1 MFEKGSDKM
10 EECKHKKT
18 LRGEDE
24 KKLIINRLSRIEGQ
38 LAGIKRMVE
47 KDTYCN
53 DILVQLS
60 AAQNSLKSLSNH
72 MLEQHLYTCV
82 SEDIRAGKDEVIDEL
97 VTTLQKLMK

>member
-1 MFEKGSDKM
+1 M

-47 KDTYCN
+47 KDTYCICCSITGAAG
-53 DILVQLS
+53 ILDH
-60 AAQNSLKSLSNH
+60 SLY
-72 MLEQHLYTCV
+72 MF
-82 SEDIRAGKDEVIDEL
+82 
-97 VTTLQKLMK
+97 

>member
-1 MFEKGSDKM
+1 M
-10 EECKHKKT
+10 EECRHKKT

-24 KKLIINRLSRIEGQ
+24 KKLIINRLSKIEKK
-38 LAGIKRMVE
+38 LAIIKKKKK

-53 DILVQLS
+53 DILIQLS

-82 SEDIRAGKDEVIDEL
+82 SEDIEKGNIEVIDEL
-97 VTTLQKLMK
+97 IGLFKRFNK

>member
-1 MFEKGSDKM
+1 MEKY
-10 EECKHKKT
+10 KHKKT

-38 LAGIKRMVE
+38 LSGIKRMVE

-53 DILVQLS
+53 DILIQLS

-82 SEDIRAGKDEVIDEL
+82 SEDIEKGNIEVIDEL
-97 VTTLQKLMK
+97 IGLFKRFNK

>member
-1 MFEKGSDKM
+1 MSKKGSDTM

-53 DILVQLS
+53 DILIQLS
-60 AAQNSLKSLSNH
+60 NSLKSLSNH

-82 SEDIRAGKDEVIDEL
+82 SEDIEKGNIEVIDEL
-97 VTTLQKLMK
+97 IGLFKRFNK

>member
-1 MFEKGSDKM
+1 LKGSDVM

-53 DILVQLS
+53 DILIQLS

-82 SEDIRAGKDEVIDEL
+82 SEDIEKGNIEVIDEL
-97 VTTLQKLMK
+97 IGLFKRFNK

>member
-1 MFEKGSDKM
+1 M
-10 EECKHKKT
+10 EECRHKKT

-53 DILVQLS
+53 DILIQLS
-60 AAQNSLKSLSNH
+60 AEQNSLKSLSNH

-82 SEDIRAGKDEVIDEL
+82 SEDREKGNIEVIDEL
-97 VTTLQKLMK
+97 IGLFKRFNK

>member
-1 MFEKGSDKM
+1 M

-53 DILVQLS
+53 DILIQLS
-60 AAQNSLKSLSNH
+60 AAQIH
-72 MLEQHLYTCV
+72 
-82 SEDIRAGKDEVIDEL
+82 
-97 VTTLQKLMK
+97 

>member
-1 MFEKGSDKM
+1 M
-10 EECKHKKT
+10 EECRHKKT

-53 DILVQLS
+53 DILIQLS
-60 AAQNSLKSLSNH
+60 MDKRSQ
-72 MLEQHLYTCV
+72 
-82 SEDIRAGKDEVIDEL
+82 
-97 VTTLQKLMK
+97 

>member
-1 MFEKGSDKM
+1 M
-10 EECKHKKT
+10 EECRHKKT

-53 DILVQLS
+53 DILIRLS
-60 AAQNSLKSLSNH
+60 EAQNSLKSLSNH
-72 MLEQHLYTCV
+72 MIEKHLYTCV
-82 SEDIRAGKDEVIDEL
+82 SEDIDKGNIEVIDEL
-97 VTTLQKLMK
+97 IGLFKRFNK